1 MQLSKASASLKM
13 THLSNHSVEKFSVK
27 DRTHSWSKESSSTVN
42 LTELS
47 SKSLKVK
54 KEWYSS
60 VNSKD
65 NIKMDLASSMMIM
78 VKTVLATQ
86 SMEVH
91 FTLLELK

>member
-13 THLSNHSVEKFSVK
+13 TPQSNHSVEKFSVK
-27 DRTHSWSKESSSTVN
+27 VRTHSWSKESSSTVN

-47 SKSLKVK
+47 SKSLKVN

-60 VNSKD
+60 VNSKEI
-65 NIKMDLASSMMIM
+65 IKMDLVSSMMIM